1 MRIPLLSLSAVV
13 LCASAQA
20 VTRLVNVADSVYQA
34 AGANFPIAWVQ
45 YTGDT
50 ALTTSAAL
58 ISDQFLLSAGHC
70 YRSGTH
76 TAKIGGQ
83 TYTIVSWTPHP
94 SWSFSSPNAL
104 GGLDFSVA
112 RLDRRVTDLAPMPIH
127 SSTVAANA
135 AISVISV
142 GGTGL
147 GNGTQFAFPW
157 SPIPA
162 SWPIRNMSNRVD
174 LDPTLPNVILTD
186 FDNPTSTS
194 NSLSF
199 LGSIAAPTAREGN
212 LIYGDSGGPATI
224 LVGGAEQI
232 VGVCSALGDQSGNG
246 TVGDYGDISVFSKV
260 STALAWINSTAW
272 QAGRVAGKIN
282 LGDFVG
288 AATLRTATIELRA
301 PGSQSVLETFT
312 VPLAI
317 DRGFSF
323 VTPRRGLT
331 DIRISIPGF
340 CSRVL
345 TNVNITNTSP
355 GNLLTLL
362 PNGDPDLSGE
372 VDAAD
377 IDLVI
382 ANFGATTTL
391 ATLGDLD
398 GSGEVDA
405 ADIDITVAN
414 FGQTGTP

>member
-1 MRIPLLSLSAVV
+1 MRILLLSLSAVV

-20 VTRLVNVADSVYQA
+20 VTRLVNVSDSEYQA
-34 AGANFPIAWVQ
+34 AAVNVPIAWLQ
-45 YTGDT
+45 YTGDSSF
-50 ALTTSAAL
+50 TTSGVL
-58 ISDQFLLSAGHC
+58 IGDQFLLSAGHC
-70 YRSGTH
+70 YRSGNH

-94 SWSFSSPNAL
+94 SWNLSTPDYLAGF
-104 GGLDFSVA
+104 DFSVA
-112 RLDRRVTDLAPMPIH
+112 RLDRRVTNLAPMPIH
-127 SSTVAANA
+127 SGAVASNS
-135 AISVISV
+135 AISVTSA

-147 GNGTQFAFPW
+147 GDGTQFAFPW
-157 SPIPA
+157 GPIPA
-162 SWPIRNMSNRVD
+162 SWPLRSMTNLVD
-174 LDPTLPNVILTD
+174 LDATLPNIFLTD
-186 FDNPTSTS
+186 FDNPTGTS

-199 LGSIAAPTAREGN
+199 LMSLPAATAREGN
-212 LIYGDSGGPATI
+212 LIYGDSGGPATSLI
-224 LVGGAEQI
+224 GGIERI
-232 VGVCSALGDQSGNG
+232 VGVCSALGDQSGNS
-246 TVGDYGDISVFSKV
+246 VLGDYGDISLFSKV
-260 STALAWINSTAW
+260 STAFAWINSTAW

-288 AATLRTATIELRA
+288 AATLRTATIQLRA
-301 PGSQSVLETFT
+301 PGSQVTLETFT

-323 VTPRRGLT
+323 VTARRGLT
-331 DIRISIPGF
+331 DIRISVPGF
-340 CSRVL
+340 NSRVL
-345 TNVNITNTSP
+345 SNVNITNTAP
-355 GNLLTLL
+355 GNLVTLL

-382 ANFGATTTL
+382 ANFGATTTV

-405 ADIDITVAN
+405 ADIDITIAN